1 MLRKLQAV
9 AVIML
14 MLLYAAAATVS
25 IGTASARGDMRVDN
39 YLVEGNATL
48 FDGSVVETG
57 QASADLRL
65 QKGAEI
71 ILGRSSRATLYGDR
85 IVLEQGET
93 ELTASSPFQLQA
105 SVVRVT
111 PNNPDSRWTV
121 SLKPD
126 NTVEV
131 AALTGAVGVRSEHGI
146 MLANVL
152 PGRPLSFAMQ
162 QDGNSSAQ
170 SGSGAAQGGRR
181 SAFVGTGV
189 LNYSEDQYFLTVAKT
204 GVTYQIVG
212 VGRRLGELAGQTV
225 TITGTLDPN
234 VAPTPPGTAVV
245 DVHRYRKAGGGVL
258 LIDGLLV
265 GAGIAT
271 GVGIYEATQL
281 TPSP

>member
-1 MLRKLQAV
+1 MLNKIEAV
-9 AVIML
+9 AVL
-14 MLLYAAAATVS
+14 MLTLSYAAAGTVS
-25 IGTASARGDMRVDN
+25 IGTASARGDMRVDD
-39 YLVEGNATL
+39 YLVRGNATL
-48 FDGSVVETG
+48 FDGSVIETT

-65 QKGAEI
+65 QKTIEI
-71 ILGRSSRATLYGDR
+71 ILGRSSRATLYR
-85 IVLEQGET
+85 NRMVLEQGET
-93 ELTASSPFQLQA
+93 ELTAATPFRLDA
-105 SVVRVT
+105 RMVRVT
-111 PNNPDSRWTV
+111 ANTPDSRWTV

>member
-121 SLKPD
+121 SLKPG

-131 AALTGAVGVRSEHGI
+131 TALNGAVGVTNEHGI
-146 MLANVL
+146 MLASVL

-162 QDGNSSAQ
+162 QGASSME
-170 SGSGAAQGGRR
+170 
-181 SAFVGTGV
+181 FVGTGDV
-189 LNYSEDQYFLTVAKT
+189 SFSQGHYFLTVEES
-204 GVTYQIVG
+204 GVTYEIVG
-212 VGRRLGELAGQTV
+212 ANLGNLIGRTV
-225 TITGTLDPN
+225 TITGTINPN
-234 VAPTPPGTAVV
+234 ATPTPPASAVIEV
-245 DVHRYRKAGGGVL
+245 KKSRRAAGAGSGGGSK
-258 LIDGLLV
+258 GLLV
-265 GAGIAT
+265 TGILVAAGIGA
-271 GVGIYEATQL
+271 GVGIYEATK
-281 TPSP
+281 PAVSAGP